1 MLIVKKIFLT
11 VPERKALSEKMAE
24 KIAAEAVVFSGKKQA
39 LVETLAELK
48 FYDREVR
55 HNRLTHCL

>member
-1 MLIVKKIFLT
+1 MIVKKIFLT
-11 VPERKALSEKMAE
+11 VPERKALSERMAE

-39 LVETLAELK
+39 LVETLAQLK
-48 FYDREVR
+48 EYDYEIR